1 MTWTGVL
8 VVLVVT
14 DVTWTPFLLRWL
26 RCVKVF
32 PWILIGN
39 LLNRSL
45 LFLQQALDCLGG
57 ESRRDELRRDASE
70 STTDI
75 QKDDDAAHAIAELA
89 LVNRGY
95 AAAK

>member
-1 MTWTGVL
+1 MTGVL
-8 VVLVVT
+8 VVLILT
-14 DVTWTPFLLRWL
+14 DVFVPFFLQRWL

-39 LLNRSL
+39 LLNRSP

-57 ESRRDELRRDASE
+57 ESRTDELRRDASE

-75 QKDDDAAHAIAELA
+75 QKDDDAAHAMAELA

-95 AAAK
+95 AVAK